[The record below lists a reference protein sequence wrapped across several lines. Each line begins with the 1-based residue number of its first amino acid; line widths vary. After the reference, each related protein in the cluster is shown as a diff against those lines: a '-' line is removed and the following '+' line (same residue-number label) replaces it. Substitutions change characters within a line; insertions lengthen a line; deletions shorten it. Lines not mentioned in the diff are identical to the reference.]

1 MSKLTYSTYFA
12 CLGCLPRG
20 PAISCTRRKAA
31 QATQSPYLRCMANG
45 SWLIV
50 PKLTYSTYF
59 ACLGCV
65 ATWTCPWPRGLDVDC
80 GHVDCVLDP
89 R

>member
-1 MSKLTYSTYFA
+1 
-12 CLGCLPRG
+12 
-20 PAISCTRRKAA
+20 
-31 QATQSPYLRCMANG
+31 MANG